1 MNSDEKHSL
10 NSFLGLYLFSSFALL
25 ILSAFWYYDAQKQMH
40 ENLVFYKVQ
49 SIAEKIN
56 TAVVQAHMQG
66 LEFKMPDIDI
76 ETYEVGLFDSES
88 KRLFGTL
95 ANKGIDFT
103 KQYQHNEQRVLF
115 ISTGTNLHLGV
126 KYTVVQSSSLH
137 HEMVQLRIQVMTAL
151 LLAALFIG
159 VIGYLL
165 LKIFM
170 KPVLQRR
177 EAQDRFIKDTAHEL
191 NTPITALMMS
201 TKRAMDKGKFDARL
215 MRHISISTK
224 QLYDLY
230 TSLTYLSFGIDEED
244 EQLDLA
250 DVLRS
255 SIEYFRELSESKKI
269 QFITEIQTHSFTI
282 SRQKALKLFN
292 NLISNAIKYS
302 PPDSQITIALQ
313 NGEFSITDKGIGIP
327 EELQAKIFDRYK
339 RATDYAGGFGVGL
352 SIVSDICRQYDIGIE
367 IDSNPDNGTT
377 AVLKFP

>member
-103 KQYQHNEQRVLF
+103 KQYQHNDQRVLF
-115 ISTGTNLHLGV
+115 VSIGTNLHLGV

-159 VIGYLL
+159 VVGYLL

-177 EAQDRFIKDTAHEL
+177 EAQDRFIKDTALEL

-201 TKRAMDKGKFDARL
+201 TKRAMDKGEFDARL

-269 QFITEIQTHSFTI
+269 QFITEIQMHSFTI

-327 EELQAKIFDRYK
+327 EELQTKIFDRYK

-352 SIVSDICRQYDIGIE
+352 SIVSDICSEYDIGIE